1 MKGIDQLVLK
11 IKKLLPFVN
20 TMETRKSQPQ
30 VGREHLQ
37 HTYLGEALLSAHS
50 KGHQKMRACRR
61 PSGLRLMWRWHRWGG
76 LDNIHS
82 LPTGLESGRQRS
94 GASRSGSGRRM
105 SSWLTGDMASS
116 TLTSQVQRELLSFP
130 PYKVTNPAWSPHS
143 RPHPVPEAPL
153 QTLSHWDLGFSMRIW
168 GWGTNTQSI
177 AT

>member
-82 LPTGLESGRQRS
+82 PQAWSLEDRGQVPAGLVLGEGCLLGLQVTWPPPPSPHRCRESS
-94 GASRSGSGRRM
+94 C
-105 SSWLTGDMASS
+105 
-116 TLTSQVQRELLSFP
+116 LSP
-130 PYKVTNPAWSPHS
+130 PYKVNPAWSPHS